1 MADNH
6 TFLALDLGAE
16 SGRGELVT
24 LREGKVEM
32 AEVHRWPNRPV
43 KLAGTLH
50 WDLPYLFREIV
61 ETLRRIGE
69 RNLAIDGISVD
80 TWGVDFGLLGRDG
93 RLLGNPV
100 NYRDPRT
107 EGIHD
112 YSEPTMSREEI
123 YRLTAY
129 EPWPIASLFQLLSMQ
144 RDQSPL
150 LDVADC
156 FLNMPDLLQY
166 LLTGVKRSEKSIANT
181 SNLMGTN
188 GQWCSEIIDRFG
200 LPEDMFAELI
210 EPATILGPLQDDV
223 RNQTG
228 LGEVPIIATC
238 GHDTSGAVAAVPGE
252 GEGWAFL
259 SCGTWSILGS
269 LIDQPVA
276 TPRAL
281 ELGFTN
287 EYTIGGWYIA
297 RNISGLWLVQELRRK
312 WDTAEDPWDY
322 VRMTK
327 EASHAEC
334 ATLINAADDTLLA
347 PPDMQEALLGLA
359 KQSGG
364 SMPESKAQLVR
375 CVLESL
381 ALEYDLRVS
390 LLEGLLAHRPSA
402 IYMVGGGIHNKLL
415 CQLTAN
421 ACQLPVYAGADQCTA
436 MGNALGQ
443 ALGLGVL
450 KSRDEIRQVMRDSFE
465 VTLYEPQDQGEWDDK
480 RARYRD
486 LVSH

>member
-1 MADNH
+1 
-6 TFLALDLGAE
+6 
-16 SGRGELVT
+16 
-24 LREGKVEM
+24 
-32 AEVHRWPNRPV
+32 
-43 KLAGTLH
+43 
-50 WDLPYLFREIV
+50 
-61 ETLRRIGE
+61 
-69 RNLAIDGISVD
+69 
-80 TWGVDFGLLGRDG
+80 
-93 RLLGNPV
+93 
-100 NYRDPRT
+100 
-107 EGIHD
+107 
-112 YSEPTMSREEI
+112 
-123 YRLTAY
+123 
-129 EPWPIASLFQLLSMQ
+129 
-144 RDQSPL
+144 
-150 LDVADC
+150 
-156 FLNMPDLLQY
+156 MPDLFQY

-181 SNLMGTN
+181 SNLMGTE
-188 GQWCSEIIDRFG
+188 GQWCSEIIERFS
-200 LPEDMFAELI
+200 LPKDMFAELI
-210 EPATILGPLQDDV
+210 EPATVLGPLQDDV

-228 LGEVPIIATC
+228 LGEVPVIATC

-276 TPRAL
+276 TPRSL

-322 VRMTK
+322 VRMTR
-327 EASHAEC
+327 EAAEADC
-334 ATLINAADDTLLA
+334 TTLINAADDSLLA
-347 PPDMQEALLGLA
+347 PPDMEESLLGLA

-381 ALEYDLRVS
+381 ALEYDLRIS
-390 LLEGLLAHRPSA
+390 LLEEVLSHRPSA

-450 KSRDEIRQVMRDSFE
+450 HSRDEIRQVMRDSFE
-465 VTLYEPQDQGEWDDK
+465 VTLYEPAGRSEWDDK
-480 RARYRD
+480 RARYRE
-486 LVSH
+486 LVSR